1 MSLDEKCS
9 ETYGFD
15 LKETYKLTLKFY
27 KGKLCPMFS
36 KSVSFQI
43 ISFFTENEGKSVQL
57 QYDDRLH
64 LIALTQ
70 QANHG
75 KLVAENLPP
84 LGALDVIGKDR
95 RQDPLQFGF
104 FRQFT
109 KMLIFF

>member
-27 KGKLCPMFS
+27 KGKLCPMFL

-95 RQDPLQFGF
+95 RQDSLHLGF
-104 FRQFT
+104 FVNLL
-109 KMLIFF
+109 KC

>member
-1 MSLDEKCS
+1 MSNVFTEYL
-9 ETYGFD
+9 
-15 LKETYKLTLKFY
+15 
-27 KGKLCPMFS
+27 FS
-36 KSVSFQI
+36 DNFI
-43 ISFFTENEGKSVQL
+43 FFTENEGKSVQL

-95 RQDPLQFGF
+95 R
-104 FRQFT
+104 
-109 KMLIFF
+109 

>member
-1 MSLDEKCS
+1 M
-9 ETYGFD
+9 
-15 LKETYKLTLKFY
+15 
-27 KGKLCPMFS
+27 
-36 KSVSFQI
+36 

-95 RQDPLQFGF
+95 R
-104 FRQFT
+104 
-109 KMLIFF
+109 

>member
-1 MSLDEKCS
+1 MSNV
-9 ETYGFD
+9 FARIFIF
-15 LKETYKLTLKFY
+15 KEFH
-27 KGKLCPMFS
+27 
-36 KSVSFQI
+36 
-43 ISFFTENEGKSVQL
+43 FFTENEGKSVQL

-95 RQDPLQFGF
+95 R
-104 FRQFT
+104 
-109 KMLIFF
+109 